1 MSKFIFS
8 LRFKIIP
15 NTEAAGIGRRLV
27 EGARDLYADL
37 NAQLQQTLAQ
47 LKRDYLTDEAKG
59 LADALKAHREALQ
72 TLLDIELSFGK
83 SASVNGGVKACHLGG
98 AKVGHLVPRL
108 GA

>member
-1 MSKFIFS
+1 M
-8 LRFKIIP
+8 IP

-27 EGARDLYADL
+27 EGARALYADL

-59 LADALKAHREALQ
+59 LADALKAHRKALQ

-83 SASVNGGVKACHLGG
+83 SAERGSIQNHRCPCPEL
-98 AKVGHLVPRL
+98 RL
-108 GA
+108 RQGQASRTGRWALCC